1 VDNLI
6 FLHTEKESKAIRNYR
21 EPCIIISSSGMISGG
36 RVEQHIADNISN
48 TYATILLIGYTAE
61 GTLGRQLLAG
71 TDMIVVK
78 DREYKVNAQIRKIDV
93 FSGHADQTG
102 LLTFVKQQNPTK
114 IKKIF
119 LSHGE
124 EASMLEFSSILNG
137 LGYAD
142 VILPQKED
150 TFEL

>member
-1 VDNLI
+1 
-6 FLHTEKESKAIRNYR
+6 
-21 EPCIIISSSGMISGG
+21 
-36 RVEQHIADNISN
+36 
-48 TYATILLIGYTAE
+48 
-61 GTLGRQLLAG
+61 
-71 TDMIVVK
+71 
-78 DREYKVNAQIRKIDV
+78 
-93 FSGHADQTG
+93 
-102 LLTFVKQQNPTK
+102 VKQQNPTK

>member
-1 VDNLI
+1 
-6 FLHTEKESKAIRNYR
+6 
-21 EPCIIISSSGMISGG
+21 
-36 RVEQHIADNISN
+36 
-48 TYATILLIGYTAE
+48 
-61 GTLGRQLLAG
+61 
-71 TDMIVVK
+71 
-78 DREYKVNAQIRKIDV
+78 VNAQIRKIDV

-102 LLTFVKQQNPTK
+102 LLTFVKQQNPSK

>member
-1 VDNLI
+1 
-6 FLHTEKESKAIRNYR
+6 
-21 EPCIIISSSGMISGG
+21 
-36 RVEQHIADNISN
+36 
-48 TYATILLIGYTAE
+48 
-61 GTLGRQLLAG
+61 
-71 TDMIVVK
+71 
-78 DREYKVNAQIRKIDV
+78 VNAQIRKIDV

-124 EASMLEFSSILNG
+124 ETSMLEFSSILNG